1 MDLETSQALL
11 SMQRIILV
19 NSGTN
24 VELKVCKCCC
34 CSKNED
40 KVQDRKE
47 LTSSKNETQSKSS
60 VLRVGYL
67 KISLKLRE
75 IIGGIYSTIVCQS
88 ITHNSSK
95 ICQECPWHFLINSP
109 R

>member
-24 VELKVCKCCC
+24 VKLKVCKCCC

-40 KVQDRKE
+40 KVQDRKV
-47 LTSSKNETQSKSS
+47 LTSSKNENPEQVFSSK
-60 VLRVGYL
+60 R
-67 KISLKLRE
+67 KKRRE

-88 ITHNSSK
+88 ITHNSST

>member
-40 KVQDRKE
+40 KVQDRKV
-47 LTSSKNETQSKSS
+47 LTSSKNENLEQVFSSKSG
-60 VLRVGYL
+60 VL
-67 KISLKLRE
+67 KNKPE
-75 IIGGIYSTIVCQS
+75 T
-88 ITHNSSK
+88 
-95 ICQECPWHFLINSP
+95 P
-109 R
+109 

>member
-40 KVQDRKE
+40 KVQDRKV
-47 LTSSKNETQSKSS
+47 LTSSKNENPGQVFSSKSG
-60 VLRVGYL
+60 VL
-67 KISLKLRE
+67 KNIKSE

-88 ITHNSSK
+88 ITHNSST

>member
-40 KVQDRKE
+40 KVQDRKVLNE
-47 LTSSKNETQSKSS
+47 NPEQVFSSKSGVLKNKPET
-60 VLRVGYL
+60 L
-67 KISLKLRE
+67 
-75 IIGGIYSTIVCQS
+75 
-88 ITHNSSK
+88 
-95 ICQECPWHFLINSP
+95 
-109 R
+109 

>member
-24 VELKVCKCCC
+24 IELKVCKCSC

-40 KVQDRKE
+40 KVQDRKV
-47 LTSSKNETQSKSS
+47 LTSSKNENPEQVFSSKSG
-60 VLRVGYL
+60 VLKNKPETPGNYWGYL
-67 KISLKLRE
+67 
-75 IIGGIYSTIVCQS
+75 Q
-88 ITHNSSK
+88 HNSLSV
-95 ICQECPWHFLINSP
+95 HNT
-109 R
+109 

>member
-40 KVQDRKE
+40 KVQDRKV
-47 LTSSKNETQSKSS
+47 LTSSKNENPAQVFSSKSG
-60 VLRVGYL
+60 VL
-67 KISLKLRE
+67 KNKRE

-88 ITHNSSK
+88 ITHNSST